1 MAIDL
6 TDGYIYFVESNSDN
20 DDWITDHAGDPD
32 SLDLTNYTEGTE
44 YCKLKMP
51 ERFVK
56 SFVTG
61 MIIVDSGG
69 GNSYQE
75 RYERRSYSI
84 LSEGIETS
92 IYNAD
97 LVEKFFT
104 IPRHTAASND
114 TYKEYYLIIRFGASN
129 YVNFT
134 DNDGNRKEYCRGA
147 VLSGSVTWSEAKPSA
162 ALVKL
167 TFKSIWN

>member
-1 MAIDL
+1 MTGL
-6 TDGYIYFVESNSDN
+6 TDGYIYFVESESTGG

-32 SLDLTNYTEGTE
+32 SLDLDLMTEGTE
-44 YCKLKMP
+44 FCKLQIP
-51 ERFVK
+51 ERFSK

-75 RYERRSYSI
+75 RYERRSYATVT
-84 LSEGIETS
+84 EGIETS
-92 IYNAD
+92 RANAD
-97 LVEKFFT
+97 LVEQFFT
-104 IPRHTAASND
+104 IPRHTASSST
-114 TYKEYYLIIRFGASN
+114 TYKEYYLIIRFGSSN

-147 VLSGSVTWSEAKPSA
+147 VLSGSVSWFKTRPQV
-162 ALVKL
+162 ALVKVN
-167 TFKSIWN
+167 FKSIWN